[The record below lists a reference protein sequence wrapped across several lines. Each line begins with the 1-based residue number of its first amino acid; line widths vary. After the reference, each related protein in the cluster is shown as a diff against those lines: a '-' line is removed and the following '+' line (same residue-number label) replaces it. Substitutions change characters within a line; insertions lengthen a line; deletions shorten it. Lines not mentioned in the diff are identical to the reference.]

1 MATKLF
7 SGQTKKAL
15 GDLKNTAVITPL
27 KGQSV
32 FVEKSK
38 NDVAKQLVQPTVLK
52 ANIEEIPISTP
63 ESREMTVQHTKDDLD
78 FRNERLLLSN
88 HQFNLIFM
96 DPINICPP
104 SPTPLPES
112 ECPDV
117 CIDVPYFDIETWD
130 MENCGEYEQS
140 FDSEMWTTENIA
152 DLDDLP
158 PINFS
163 LLDDS
168 ISP

>member
-38 NDVAKQLVQPTVLK
+38 NDVAKQPMQPTVLK

-78 FRNERLLLSN
+78 FRNEKLLLSD

-96 DPINICPP
+96 DICPLSP
-104 SPTPLPES
+104 SPLPESES

-130 MENCGEYEQS
+130 MENFDEHEQS
-140 FDSEMWTTENIA
+140 FDSEMWTTENVA

-158 PINFS
+158 AINFS
-163 LLDDS
+163 MLDDS